1 MAIAVVKFNGF
12 EGIQVMD
19 ANSMN
24 VIANEA
30 VQFFALRNAPD
41 EDLLLKLQKKSLLL
55 LAEFSEVVDTRKMTK
70 AQVSN
75 IIIEKWELI
84 NRNFTAS
91 SGGLKRSIFD
101 MPDPSQLPCGS
112 TEAPHFGDEE
122 TELDEH
128 LHQVAEHQF
137 EKLNKKFNKKND
149 GDGADQ
155 SEGSITPKTPVHVR
169 EFVDKLKT
177 DGYGGSTKKQWDDW
191 NEHKQNK
198 EDHYH
203 RKVKKSMDPEKE
215 TSSSEEVDDEQ

>member
-12 EGIQVMD
+12 EGLQVMD

-55 LAEFSEVVDTRKMTK
+55 LAEFSEVVDTHKMTK

-91 SGGLKRSIFD
+91 SGGFE
-101 MPDPSQLPCGS
+101 P
-112 TEAPHFGDEE
+112 
-122 TELDEH
+122 LD
-128 LHQVAEHQF
+128 LRYA
-137 EKLNKKFNKKND
+137 
-149 GDGADQ
+149 
-155 SEGSITPKTPVHVR
+155 
-169 EFVDKLKT
+169 
-177 DGYGGSTKKQWDDW
+177 
-191 NEHKQNK
+191 
-198 EDHYH
+198 
-203 RKVKKSMDPEKE
+203 
-215 TSSSEEVDDEQ
+215 